1 MERELKFRSLPK
13 YEPEKRSEIYLALNE
28 NPYDFPD
35 EILEKVFKTLNAEK
49 LKIYYDSPSDEL
61 LKALARYTG
70 QPEKRISIGNGA
82 DEIIYDIFL
91 MFPNMKFYVCPPTYS
106 CYFVFASVTGVKLNY
121 VPLIGE
127 MYERLNL
134 EELTKILNEDSVLFL
149 PNPNNPTG
157 HLFEKSDIERLLS
170 TGALIALDEAYYE
183 FSNVS
188 YVELLDKFDN
198 LIIIRTFSKAFSLAA
213 QRIGYILANEE
224 LIEYY
229 NSLRLPYNVSYI
241 SQQLALA
248 ALENLAYFKK
258 RTSRIVQERERMKE
272 ILSKNGFKLTDS
284 KANFVFILTQGDE
297 ARDIVEKLERQNI
310 TVRKFEQ
317 GIRISIG
324 KSEENDLV
332 INALIGKSK
341 V

>member
-1 MERELKFRSLPK
+1 MERKMIFRQLPK

-35 EILEKVFKTLNAEK
+35 EILEKVFKNLDTGK

-61 LKALARYTG
+61 LEALARYTG

-91 MFPNMKFYVCPPTYS
+91 MFPDMKFYACPPTYS
-106 CYFVFASVTGVKLNY
+106 CYSIFASATGVKLNY
-121 VPLIGE
+121 VSLIGE
-127 MYERLNL
+127 MYEKLNL
-134 EELTKILNEDSVLFL
+134 DELTKVLDESSVLFL

-157 HLFEKSDIERLLS
+157 QLFEKSDIERLLS
-170 TGALIALDEAYYE
+170 TGALIVLDEAYYE

-188 YVELLDKFDN
+188 YVELLDRFDN
-198 LIIIRTFSKAFSLAA
+198 LIVIRTFSKVFSLAA
-213 QRIGYILANEE
+213 QRIGYIMANEE

-241 SQQLALA
+241 SQELALA
-248 ALENLAYFKK
+248 VLENLAYFKK

-284 KANFVFILTQGDE
+284 KANFIFILAQGDE
-297 ARDIVEKLERQNI
+297 AKCIVEKLESQNI
-310 TVRKFEQ
+310 TVRKFDQ

-332 INALIGKSK
+332 LSALIGKSE